1 MVHAASVRV
10 LACRLRACVRQLAWR
25 GNGHGG
31 RCLRARGGAGVA
43 HNLQRV
49 CPRLLEDVEHVTGM
63 SSSHR
68 SCLWWS
74 SQPKSW
80 PMLLSSA
87 CEVVRE

>member
-1 MVHAASVRV
+1 MPLARVRET
-10 LACRLRACVRQLAWR
+10 AGLAWEWAWR
-25 GNGHGG
+25 PM
-31 RCLRARGGAGVA
+31 LAREGWCEGVA

-49 CPRLLEDVEHVTGM
+49 CQRLLKDGQHITGM
-63 SSSHR
+63 SSSCR

-80 PMLLSSA
+80 PMLVSSA

>member
-49 CPRLLEDVEHVTGM
+49 CQRLLKDGQHLTGM
-63 SSSHR
+63 SSLCR

-80 PMLLSSA
+80 PMLVSSA